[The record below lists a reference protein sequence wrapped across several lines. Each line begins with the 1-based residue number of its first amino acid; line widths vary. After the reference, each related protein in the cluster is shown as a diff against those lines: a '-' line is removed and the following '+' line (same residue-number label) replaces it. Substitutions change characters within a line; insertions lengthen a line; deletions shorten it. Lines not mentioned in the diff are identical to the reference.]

1 MFCVF
6 LHQLSGHALPPSVD
20 PRVSPTPYTAPTIV
34 RRRPHVRLASPPS
47 APAPGPAAR
56 SMLSLP
62 ACAPGPPP
70 PLPARTLVS
79 PRNQR
84 AREHARSPLPSSS
97 LPLPLPTSL
106 RHAPPPTLPERCPLS
121 RTVTRG
127 CGPTADASDEPRSS
141 LMASRPPPDEGGWS
155 GAPSDEAQ
163 LAPAH
168 RGGEERL
175 PLLGD
180 LGGVD
185 HQRLQ
190 RGARLACGT
199 RARCAAAALS
209 AVRAVHG
216 MHVCTPGS
224 VGTVRVRGSAPRSR
238 VRVRARVRV
247 GVRVRV
253 SGSAPR
259 SRRRSTRRRGR

>member
-34 RRRPHVRLASPPS
+34 RRRPHVRAHRRHQRQLQGRQLDPCSAFQHAHQAHRPP
-47 APAPGPAAR
+47 
-56 SMLSLP
+56 
-62 ACAPGPPP
+62 
-70 PLPARTLVS
+70 PARTLVS